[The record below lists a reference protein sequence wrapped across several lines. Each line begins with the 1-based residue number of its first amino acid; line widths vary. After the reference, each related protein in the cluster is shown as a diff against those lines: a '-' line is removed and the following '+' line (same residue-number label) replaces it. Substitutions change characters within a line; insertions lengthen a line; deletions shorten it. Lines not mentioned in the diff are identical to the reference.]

1 MADPRELRVL
11 VLNPMTQAAK
21 NVVRDVLYGCWCAG
35 KRIGGASVPP
45 FPLVQLATILR
56 DDGRKAVFLDAQAEQ
71 KGPDEVARLVRDF
84 DAVLCSTSTMS
95 FTEDA
100 AYLSRLKA
108 SNPALVTVVFG
119 SHPTFMPNY
128 ALAAPGVDYIIRRE
142 PEFAARDLCRGL
154 AGLCDPKAVPGT
166 GHRDA
171 AGQPVVNPD
180 YPFIE
185 DLDALPYPDV
195 DFLPAGIHYFNPIV
209 RRLPYMTATTSKGCP
224 GKCTF
229 CTAPVFDGHRV
240 RFQSAGYVL
249 GLMRYL
255 RSKGYRE
262 VYFRDDTFFVNKRRD
277 REIFAGI
284 LAEKM
289 DVTWLANA
297 RVSGIDPETMLL
309 ARKSGCHTI
318 KFGIESGSQEILDG
332 MRKGYRIPE
341 ARAIFKAARSMGMNT
356 HAHVMLGN
364 PGDTPE
370 SIEATIEFVKELA
383 PTTATF
389 GICTPYPGTPL
400 FESVAA
406 KHPEIRDGSTSDLS
420 KLHVEGLFN
429 ELYCAVPGAD
439 LQRLV
444 RLAYR
449 RFYLRPG
456 YMLSLAA
463 RQVRSLEDLKRC
475 LIAGTRV
482 LDFVFRGA

>member
-1 MADPRELRVL
+1 
-11 VLNPMTQAAK
+11 MTQAAK

-45 FPLVQLATILR
+45 FPLVQLATILAA
-56 DDGRKAVFLDAQAEQ
+56 DGRETTFLDAQAEQ
-71 KGPDEVARLVRDF
+71 KGPEVVAGLVKGF

-100 AYLSRLKA
+100 AYLADLKA
-108 SNPALVTVVFG
+108 ANPELTTVIFG
-119 SHPTFMPNY
+119 SHPTFMPKF
-128 ALAAPGVDYIIRRE
+128 ALAAPGVDYIVRRE
-142 PEFAARDLCRGL
+142 PEYVARDLCRGL
-154 AGLCDPKAVPGT
+154 AGEADPRSVPGI
-166 GHRDA
+166 GYRDA
-171 AGQPVVNPD
+171 EGQAVLNPH

-185 DLDALPYPDV
+185 NLDELPYPNV
-195 DFLPAGIHYFNPIV
+195 DFLPQGIHYFNPIV
-209 RRLPYMTATTSKGCP
+209 RRLPYMTATTSRGCP

-229 CTAPVFDGHRV
+229 CTAPAFDGGRV
-240 RFQSAGYVL
+240 RFASADHVL
-249 GLMRYL
+249 GLVRYL
-255 RSKGYRE
+255 LSKGYRE
-262 VYFRDDTFFVNKRRD
+262 IYFRDDTFFVNKRRD

-284 LAEKM
+284 LKDKL

-297 RVSGIDPETMLL
+297 RVSGIDPETMEL
-309 ARKSGCHTI
+309 AGKAGCHTI

-332 MRKGYRIPE
+332 MRKGYRLEE
-341 ARAIFKAARSMGMNT
+341 AHAIFKAARRMGMNT

-364 PGDTPE
+364 PGDTAE
-370 SIEATIEFVKELA
+370 SIEATIEFVKALA

-400 FESVAA
+400 FNTVAA
-406 KHPEIRDGSTSDLS
+406 KHPEIQDGTTTDLS

-429 ELYCAVPGAD
+429 ALYCGVSGEE
-439 LQRLV
+439 LNRLV

-456 YMLSLAA
+456 YMLSLAS
-463 RQVRSLEDLKRC
+463 RQVRGVDDLKRC